1 MIVGLILLVTSG
13 ETIRN
18 YVSFDYQIFFN
29 LLLPPIILSSGYELH
44 QANFFR
50 NIGTILTFAFAGTFL
65 SAVVIGL
72 ILWLFSLLPG
82 TLHMTFVDAIS
93 VGATLSATD
102 PVTILAIFNAYKV
115 DPKLYTIIFGES
127 ILNDAIA
134 IVIFETAQKYN
145 KGEGGDYGIISFFE
159 GIGIFLFVFFGS
171 MLIGM
176 AVGVATALLLKFTY
190 IRRFPK
196 IESCMIIL
204 IAYATY
210 FFSHG
215 LHMSGMSPPHLLAV
229 VNAHLLARNRLAAVL
244 RNYSEALR
252 LLQHVASNPAHY
264 QVHLPGPCPVVGELH
279 FHLPRPCPLCG

>member
-1 MIVGLILLVTSG
+1 MIVGLVLLITSG
-13 ETIRN
+13 DSIRN
-18 YVSFDYQIFFN
+18 LISFDYQIFFN

-65 SAVVIGL
+65 SAIVIGL
-72 ILWLFSLLPG
+72 ILWLFSWVPG
-82 TLHMTFVDAIS
+82 SLDISFIDAIS

-102 PVTILAIFNAYKV
+102 PVTILAIFNTYKV

-145 KGEGGDYGIISFFE
+145 KGEAGNLGFISFFE
-159 GIGIFLFVFFGS
+159 GTGIFLLVFFGS
-171 MLIGM
+171 MLIGFL
-176 AVGVATALLLKFTY
+176 VGVATALLLKFTY
-190 IRRFPK
+190 LRRFPK
-196 IESCMIIL
+196 IESCLIIL

-215 LHMSGMSPPHLLAV
+215 LHMSGMPLVFGNPRFLL
-229 VNAHLLARNRLAAVL
+229 
-244 RNYSEALR
+244 
-252 LLQHVASNPAHY
+252 
-264 QVHLPGPCPVVGELH
+264 
-279 FHLPRPCPLCG
+279 